1 MLTTQIGCGEVRSQ
15 YYGKRSS
22 VMIPVPEKV
31 KKVAEYSF
39 KLRDMG
45 FKGGIETGWKRA
57 KQLATKESIPI
68 QDLKY
73 MRAWFARH
81 LYTSYPTYK
90 KWKAAGRPK
99 TKEWHRKNGIISWLI
114 WSADAGFKWVNS
126 QKNINLLNKHYPG
139 KNYKSLNLR

>member
-1 MLTTQIGCGEVRSQ
+1 MLTQIGSGEVRSQ

-57 KQLATKESIPI
+57 KQLATKSEIPI
-68 QDLKY
+68 QDLKF
-73 MRAWFARH
+73 MHAWFARH
-81 LYTSYPTYK
+81 YYTSYPSYK
-90 KWKAAGRPK
+90 KWIDAGRPK
-99 TKEWHRKNGIISWLI
+99 TKEWHNKRGIIAWLI
-114 WSADAGFKWVNS
+114 WGGDPAFKWVNS
-126 QKNINLLNKHYPG
+126 TKNIRLLQEYYDQH
-139 KNYKSLNLR
+139 